1 MLLLLSLSL
10 CCSAVEVFYVK
21 PAGNTTD
28 CPSPCRPFQYYVDH
42 SNFTNN
48 SKFLF
53 LEGEHHLDTLVDIQN
68 VANLSLVGADSGG
81 NILCRSVGSGFHFGA
96 AVGLVLNN
104 IAVEN
109 CSNARGY
116 SIELTAGSDLILNRI
131 SIFTQASIDGI
142 KN

>member
-1 MLLLLSLSL
+1 M
-10 CCSAVEVFYVK
+10 
-21 PAGNTTD
+21 
-28 CPSPCRPFQYYVDH
+28 
-42 SNFTNN
+42 
-48 SKFLF
+48 
-53 LEGEHHLDTLVDIQN
+53 DIQN

-131 SIFTQASIDGI
+131 SIFTQASTGLRIEGI
-142 KN
+142 RLGPKLYIHFHLS